1 MTILVRYIAQ
11 EFTKFF
17 FLFLIAF
24 VFIILIGNFFSRL
37 GYVFS
42 SMEKFYFFIQEIFL
56 VFPDLLELIFPIT
69 ILLATITTFNLL
81 NRTSEITAMRMAGMG
96 FFQLASPI
104 LGITLLIA
112 LFSYINQNY
121 IYNWLAKQFPPVQ
134 TNQSLPPLWKIK
146 NDQIFYFGVRQL
158 DAAIEKIAIF
168 RWSTSPYRVS
178 QHTTVESGEKKEDR
192 WHLKNINLRHF
203 HPEQTQ
209 FQQQSE
215 WIAPV
220 QDFPVVSFQ
229 QPLDPHHLPL
239 WTLYLHSVRLQEE
252 RQDATRHWVEFHQK
266 LAYPF
271 TLVIMVLLGLALS
284 LAHSRQGR
292 AAEGMVLSCIFGIL
306 FWITNQIFL
315 TIGNAGALP
324 PLLAAWITNLLSFM
338 LVLALMR
345 YYRS

>member
-17 FLFLIAF
+17 FLFLFGF
-24 VFIILIGNFFSRL
+24 VAIILIGNFFSRL
-37 GYVFS
+37 GQVFS
-42 SMEKFYFFIQEIFL
+42 GMEQFYLFILEIFL
-56 VFPDLLELIFPIT
+56 SLPDLLELIFPIT

-104 LGITLLIA
+104 LGISLLIA
-112 LFSYINQNY
+112 LFSYFNQNFF
-121 IYNWLAKQFPPVQ
+121 YNWLAKQFPPVQ

-146 NDQIFYFGVRQL
+146 NDRIFYFGVRQF
-158 DAAIEKIAIF
+158 DEIIEKIAIF

-178 QHTTVESGEKKEDR
+178 EHITIEVGEIKEDR
-192 WHLKNINLRHF
+192 WHLKNVNQRQFLS
-203 HPEQTQ
+203 EQIR
-209 FQQQSE
+209 FLQQSE
-215 WIAPV
+215 WVAPV
-220 QDFPVVSFQ
+220 RDFPVVSFK

-239 WTLYLHSVRLQEE
+239 WSLYQLAIRLQEE
-252 RQDATRHWVEFHQK
+252 RQDATRHRVEFHQK

-284 LAHSRQGR
+284 LTHSRQGK
-292 AAEGMVLSCIFGIL
+292 AAEGVVLSCLFGIL

-324 PLLAAWITNLLSFM
+324 PLLASWITNLLAFV
-338 LVLALMR
+338 LVLALVR